1 MGVIYKVLSAVE
13 RMQERGATNE
23 LLRVVLGAQD
33 AVLGKALK
41 SETVNL
47 QISLQKAARQADLTA
62 WPLENKL
69 CTRQPLLTVRSLYF
83 FPGKHPH

>member
-1 MGVIYKVLSAVE
+1 MLSAVE

-23 LLRVVLGAQD
+23 LLRVVLGAHDVQD
-33 AVLGKALK
+33 ALLGKALK

-69 CTRQPLLTVRSLYF
+69 CTRRPLLTVRSLYF